1 MTSTTHT
8 IDGTDRLSQIR
19 DRLEELITIRT
30 EIGFTDDE
38 RAEYARLVE
47 AEARLL

>member
-8 IDGTDRLSQIR
+8 IDDAVQLTQIR

-30 EIGFTDDE
+30 NSGFTDDE